1 MSLPTVPPGVHR
13 AWPWLRLV
21 GGAIVLAALLWHFG
35 TGPFAE
41 AWRVTT
47 WPAVVCAVALTAAS
61 TLTSAWRWRTVARAY
76 GVPLTRRESV
86 TAYYRSQFLNA
97 TLPGG
102 ILGDAHRAV
111 RHGREAGDLPAGLR
125 ATMWERVAGQV
136 AQVAL
141 TVLALLLLP
150 TPFRPLCPLAIAA
163 GLVIGSSLWWLRHRG
178 ADRGA
183 DQGASRGATTRRGFL
198 AADVRALLDRRTAPR
213 IALASTAST
222 AAHLALFMV
231 AVRAV
236 GVDASVTVLVPTG
249 LLVLVVSSVPLS
261 IAGWGPR
268 EGVTAWAFGFAGLG
282 AGNGLT
288 VSVVY
293 GVLVAVATLP
303 GAGVLLSDALFRR
316 RTGGPSDVSGE
327 RMDPQPVLEEVRRG

>member
-1 MSLPTVPPGVHR
+1 MR
-13 AWPWLRLV
+13 ARSWLRLLA
-21 GGAIVLAALLWHFG
+21 GALVLGVLVQRFG
-35 TGPFAE
+35 TGPFVD
-41 AWRVTT
+41 AWRLTT
-47 WPAVVCAVALTAAS
+47 WWAVLAALVLTALA
-61 TLTSAWRWRTVARAY
+61 TVTSAWRWRVVAARL
-76 GVPLTRRESV
+76 GVPLAPGRAIC
-86 TAYYRSQFLNA
+86 AYYRSQFLNA

-150 TPFRPLCPLAIAA
+150 SPLRPLCPVAIAA
-163 GLVIGSSLWWLRHRG
+163 GLVVGSSLWWLRHRG
-178 ADRGA
+178 ADREAG
-183 DQGASRGATTRRGFL
+183 RGATTRRGFL

-236 GVDASVTVLVPTG
+236 GVDAPVTVLVPTG

-303 GAGVLLSDALFRR
+303 GVAVLLSDALFRR
-316 RTGGPSDVSGE
+316 RTGGPRDGSGE
-327 RMDPQPVLEEVRRG
+327 RMDQQPVLEEVRRG